1 MLQKDL
7 NEIIENQTDVIQA
20 LKEADNF
27 YICHYCKKREQI
39 EHRRCFWDSKSKIWE
54 TKNGKLA
61 VTCVAMDSE
70 EHTIVGY
77 RTFTDI
83 FNITGRVAKFP
94 TSEAVQGV
102 PPDIVRTAE
111 RSIIQSLTKAIPN
124 FIGGPA
130 TKSN

>member
-1 MLQKDL
+1 MPYL
-7 NEIIENQTDVIQA
+7 NELIENQADVIEA
-20 LKEADNF
+20 LREADHF
-27 YICHYCKKREQI
+27 YICHYCKKRDQI

-61 VTCVAMDSE
+61 VTCVAMDNE

-94 TSEAVQGV
+94 TSEAVQCV
-102 PPDIVRTAE
+102 PPDFARTAV
-111 RSIIQSLTKAIPN
+111 RSIIQSLTTLTLSLA
-124 FIGGPA
+124 GGPA
-130 TKSN
+130 MKLN